1 MPSRASPIPKLTV
14 VTVFPTPP
22 FWLQIAM
29 HKTVCAPPGGPQHP
43 AHRAPGFW
51 RLFALQLLPG
61 PVQLILPRLHAEL
74 GLADFLL
81 FAFHAEFRFFGFGP
95 LAGLRF
101 FLLRLAATPA
111 LGLILRGGRFF
122 LGGLSLFGGGLFLR
136 GRGGRLFRFGRLVFF
151 HLRTF
156 RRPALRHQLFNL
168 LSFHIHSTF
177 RCYTTL
183 KKGELQWQHY

>member
-74 GLADFLL
+74 GLADFFL
-81 FAFHAEFRFFGFGP
+81 FAFHAEFRFFGFG
-95 LAGLRF
+95 A
-101 FLLRLAATPA
+101 
-111 LGLILRGGRFF
+111 
-122 LGGLSLFGGGLFLR
+122 LGGLWDILSRSALVPGGPGVIRSSGHWLYPP
-136 GRGGRLFRFGRLVFF
+136 GG
-151 HLRTF
+151 
-156 RRPALRHQLFNL
+156 
-168 LSFHIHSTF
+168 
-177 RCYTTL
+177 
-183 KKGELQWQHY
+183 W